1 MKRIRQKRKAESG
14 QPHAGSTLVEVLAS
28 ILALAIGVTMVATLY
43 PVSILRSI
51 NATRLTRG
59 TIHRHNAEAWIDV
72 FTDQLVHNP
81 DRAGTPLNPAANP
94 RKHYDPSH
102 PGYGTLSFH
111 NYIVDPIG
119 WETIRKDTNSDTTAN
134 VFGSLTG
141 PAGPPVFGAAGW
153 GSLPRYNGIDTRP
166 ATGMTASDFEIAQRI
181 ALSPDNWVEPLDG
194 EFEVSPAYT
203 AGSNNIT
210 IRGPSGGD
218 LTSLDSQIP
227 TTATDLAT
235 VRIVILDVS
244 GKSSQ
249 VRELGMGSSI
259 TTTGTITWTSGGAL
273 SLSNFTPTTV
283 RIQVRERHFTWM
295 LTVRNRTELGGAT
308 AADDKKKAN
317 VDVVVFFR
325 RQYSAG
331 TNGHEN
337 TAWNFVVQDPPPGA
351 RRKYLIQ
358 APGAPGAALSS
369 PRPFLKKGAWLC
381 DTINARWYRIQRI
394 DNETSNAPIITLE
407 TAPPPDELLTK
418 GVILPTVVEV
428 YSLGT
433 KQ

>member
-1 MKRIRQKRKAESG
+1 MKRIQRRKAEGGKRNSHCG
-14 QPHAGSTLVEVLAS
+14 FTHLRIRNPQSAIRNGSTLVEVLAS

-81 DRAGTPLNPAANP
+81 DRAGTPLNPTANP
-94 RKHYDPSH
+94 RKHYDASLA
-102 PGYGTLSFH
+102 GVYSGN

-119 WETIRKDTNSDTTAN
+119 WDIIRRDTDAATAN
-134 VFGSLTG
+134 AFGDPTATFGTG
-141 PAGPPVFGAAGW
+141 R
-153 GSLPRYNGIDTRP
+153 LERYNGLNRRDVP
-166 ATGMTASDFEIAQRI
+166 PLLTAGDYANDFAIAQRI
-181 ALSPDNWVEPLDG
+181 ALSPDNWTPVLQSELTINPPAVGGATSADIPGVDLSGVNVGDPPSRITLFDATARFSHTRIITDITG
-194 EFEVSPAYT
+194 NTVSWAATSGLPTGFT
-203 AGSNNIT
+203 A
-210 IRGPSGGD
+210 
-218 LTSLDSQIP
+218 
-227 TTATDLAT
+227 TTA
-235 VRIVILDVS
+235 RIET
-244 GKSSQ
+244 Q
-249 VRELGMGSSI
+249 
-259 TTTGTITWTSGGAL
+259 
-273 SLSNFTPTTV
+273 
-283 RIQVRERHFTWM
+283 ERHFTWL
-295 LTVRNRTELGGAT
+295 LTVRNRTELGAT
-308 AADDKKKAN
+308 PADDKKKAN

-337 TAWNFVVQDPPPGA
+337 TAWNFVVQDAA